1 MQQIKPVQ
9 SAALDTPLPAPQKST
24 NKTVY
29 PVSSSNSQLGLLSRT
44 QNDKDGTKPIYS
56 GQPVVYTDNQANPA
70 SGFNGTNQGTVNTP
84 TKVQQQPG
92 QTPAQ
97 AINQTAMPPKPGVI
111 PTGGGENSATMP
123 PKPTAGNATGG
134 NANNDYLVPT
144 QPAPSADFQGKDFV
158 SNGYTGVQ
166 GDSNY
171 AYDPNDKSLVQNQI
185 TGLLDPNSDIMKK
198 AIANAQAYSASRG
211 LQSSSIGNETALS
224 SMIDKALPI
233 AQQDA
238 QTYNQAQTLGWNNNF
253 TSDQKN
259 LDRTHD
265 ASMADKQGDIN
276 NQVQNNQM
284 EWQSG
289 EKGLDRNFQTQLEDL
304 KYRQQLGTLDKQQEL
319 QLTQMEKS
327 ASIQTERDA
336 ILNKYQ
342 VELND
347 LQNDQRWKELNA
359 QIDSQVSLRQME
371 LGHDMKIQYGNSIGD
386 ATNAALNA
394 IGLAMNNPNM
404 TKEQQSAAVQEI
416 MNSLNMQTNML
427 GILYG
432 AIPAPAPGTSTG
444 TNTGP
449 QTGISNPN
457 QPQIPYT
464 PTTTPGV
471 SVGNS
476 GGTIDPNA
484 PVNTDGTGGGTGGI
498 TRPQNQRQVKS

>member
-1 MQQIKPVQ
+1 
-9 SAALDTPLPAPQKST
+9 
-24 NKTVY
+24 
-29 PVSSSNSQLGLLSRT
+29 
-44 QNDKDGTKPIYS
+44 
-56 GQPVVYTDNQANPA
+56 
-70 SGFNGTNQGTVNTP
+70 
-84 TKVQQQPG
+84 
-92 QTPAQ
+92 
-97 AINQTAMPPKPGVI
+97 
-111 PTGGGENSATMP
+111 
-123 PKPTAGNATGG
+123 
-134 NANNDYLVPT
+134 
-144 QPAPSADFQGKDFV
+144 
-158 SNGYTGVQ
+158 
-166 GDSNY
+166 
-171 AYDPNDKSLVQNQI
+171 
-185 TGLLDPNSDIMKK
+185 
-198 AIANAQAYSASRG
+198 
-211 LQSSSIGNETALS
+211 
-224 SMIDKALPI
+224 
-233 AQQDA
+233 
-238 QTYNQAQTLGWNNNF
+238 
-253 TSDQKN
+253 
-259 LDRTHD
+259 
-265 ASMADKQGDIN
+265 
-276 NQVQNNQM
+276 
-284 EWQSG
+284 
-289 EKGLDRNFQTQLEDL
+289 
-304 KYRQQLGTLDKQQEL
+304 LDKQQSL
-319 QLTQMEKS
+319 QLAQMEKS

-476 GGTIDPNA
+476 GGTINPNA
-484 PVNTDGTGGGTGGI
+484 PVNTDGTGGGGTGRP
-498 TRPQNQRQVKS
+498 TRPQNQR